1 MNTLHRCYITVEEDA
16 VEILWG
22 LLALHISFGWEEESL
37 PTGETRFCIHCES
50 KDFMNDLAQAVRTA
64 QPMAI
69 IEMDEVPQEDWTK
82 AWREYFTPIACG
94 KRFMV
99 LPPWL
104 QDSTD
109 LAGRQAVV
117 IEPKSAFGTG
127 HHSTT
132 ALCLGVVSDLL
143 DSGRIS
149 QGMEFLDLGTGSGI
163 LGLGCCHFGLYGI
176 GTDIDALAVDNA
188 VENREINGVGAYDAA
203 AKQGF
208 DVALGSVEA
217 VQGRTFDV
225 VLANILA
232 RPLIELAPELVK
244 LRKEGGC
251 LVLSGLLV
259 VQAKDV
265 EAAYMAE
272 GLPKARMI
280 TEGDWAALVWE

>member
-1 MNTLHRCYITVEEDA
+1 MNTLYRCQITVEEEA

-37 PTGETRFCIHCES
+37 PTGETLFRVHCEN
-50 KDFMNDLAQAVRTA
+50 KEFIDTLTEAVRA
-64 QPMAI
+64 QVPMAV
-69 IEMDEVPQEDWTK
+69 IELSEVEQKDWTE
-82 AWREYFTPIACG
+82 AWREYFTPIECG
-94 KRFMV
+94 ARFIV

-104 QDSTD
+104 VESTD

-143 DSGRIS
+143 DSGRIAA
-149 QGMEFLDLGTGSGI
+149 GMEFLDLGTGSGI

-176 GTDIDALAVDNA
+176 GTDIDQLAVDNA
-188 VENREINGVGAYDAA
+188 LENREINGITPYDAA
-203 AKQGF
+203 QKQGF
-208 DVALGSVEA
+208 DVQLGSVEA
-217 VQGRTFDV
+217 VAGRTFDV

-232 RPLIELAPELVK
+232 RPLIDLAPELVK
-244 LRKEGGC
+244 VRKEGGC

-259 VQAKDV
+259 VQADDV
-265 EAAYMAE
+265 EAAYVAQ
-272 GLPKARMI
+272 GYPPARRV

>member
-1 MNTLHRCYITVEEDA
+1 MNILYRCHITVDEDA

-22 LLALHISFGWEEESL
+22 LLALHVSFGWEEESL

-50 KDFMNDLAQAVRTA
+50 KEFLDTLAQDVQAA
-64 QPMAI
+64 QPMAV
-69 IEMDEVPQEDWTK
+69 IEMSEIPQKDWTE

-94 KRFMV
+94 SRFMV

-104 QDSTD
+104 EESTD
-109 LAGRQAVV
+109 VGQRQSIV

-143 DSGRIS
+143 DSGRIGA
-149 QGMEFLDLGTGSGI
+149 GMEFLDLGTGSGI

-176 GTDIDALAVDNA
+176 GTDIDQLAVDNA
-188 VENREINGVGAYDAA
+188 LENRELNGIEAYNAEQ
-203 AKQGF
+203 KSGF

-232 RPLIELAPELVK
+232 KPLIELAPELVK

-259 VQAKDV
+259 IQAEDVQA
-265 EAAYMAE
+265 AYRAQ
-272 GLPKARMI
+272 GLPAARMI
-280 TEGDWAALVWE
+280 TEGDWAALVWD

>member
-1 MNTLHRCYITVEEDA
+1 MNTLYRCHITVDEDA

-22 LLALHISFGWEEESL
+22 LLALHVSFGWEEESL

-50 KDFMNDLAQAVRTA
+50 KEFLDTLAQDVQAA

-69 IEMDEVPQEDWTK
+69 IEMSEIPQKDWTE

-94 KRFMV
+94 SRFMV

-104 QDSTD
+104 EESTPV
-109 LAGRQAVV
+109 GQRQSIV

-143 DSGRIS
+143 DSGRIGA
-149 QGMEFLDLGTGSGI
+149 GMEFLDLGTGSGI
-163 LGLGCCHFGLYGI
+163 LGLGCCHCHLYGI
-176 GTDIDALAVDNA
+176 GTDIDQLAVDNA
-188 VENREINGVGAYDAA
+188 LENRELNGIKAYDAQ
-203 AKQGF
+203 AKSGF
-208 DVALGSVEA
+208 DVVLGSVEA
-217 VQGRTFDV
+217 VQGRVFDV

-232 RPLIELAPELVK
+232 KPLKELAPELVK
-244 LRKEGGC
+244 LRKDGGC

-259 VQAKDV
+259 VQAEDV
-265 EAAYMAE
+265 QAAYME
-272 GLPKARMI
+272 QGLPAARMVV
-280 TEGDWAALVWE
+280 EGDWAALVWE